1 MFQFITRT
9 GKLTETMP
17 RLYVSCHPEDF
28 EQHFRLICSDIFA
41 VQENCAIFYSDD
53 PAGDYDEDELFTL
66 LGAMR
71 LVIVPVTQKLI
82 SGNSRAMDV
91 EIPFAIKKN
100 IPILPIMVEENKSR
114 ELVEAFNKTEVFHGL
129 QYLNRYS
136 KDPTAMRYQDKL
148 VLFLKSVILSEEN
161 IQRVLNE
168 FSSKIFISYRK
179 KDRKYALDLMRR
191 IKQTDICRDTAIWYD
206 EYLVPGESYNKNI
219 MEALDNCNLFI
230 LSVSPAFEE
239 PGNYV
244 AKHEYPEALRK
255 NKPYIAADMNH
266 FDKGSRDNLESMY
279 PGINEHM
286 VDPEDIKNL
295 ENILKRRLTEEAGIS
310 ENKLLN
316 DEKEHTYYIA
326 LAYKN
331 GISTLTD
338 PERATVIFHISAEH
352 GFHRAYL
359 ELIRMFRLGDGVPKD
374 PDTALDY
381 CKKAESV
388 LKPIAGSAF
397 ETDNC
402 LASVYEEKGHIY
414 TGQMRKEDALQ
425 AYRAAFELRK
435 EMQKKYEK
443 ASLRDYCES
452 MLAVVSQMFSDGLF
466 EEAEKIAVAFVDE
479 NKIITDYFERDP
491 EGNPD
496 DLGMLYVR
504 SRIYSLL
511 SAIYIQL
518 KKHNEVIK
526 YAEYR
531 VSVCERIESIT
542 GSFEDYESLA
552 DAYVAI
558 ADFLK
563 NTDPAS
569 ANMFMEKYEEMRERL
584 FEYRKN
590 GSRSISDAIDT
601 MSLADNTL
609 LRAFDGDDYAF
620 AKAEALY
627 NEVLNI
633 CEGLSDGE
641 DRYNA
646 LLLSANVYKRFGSLE
661 KASGGSARKAADH
674 FQTALAICRKAGKE
688 FRNDPRLML
697 TESALLD
704 EIGTIYFAA
713 GDLTSATQYYTD
725 AIEID
730 MRSAR
735 LNNSPEARHNLAKSY
750 MRSADINKARG
761 HQGISDVNNR
771 SALKVLEPLVKET
784 EDYRIIED
792 LAAAYFRLALSEK
805 LASEQRTGY
814 CQKAIETYEILEK
827 MTNYAEEYVKAKA
840 SAKELL
846 AAILQE

>member
-17 RLYVSCHPEDF
+17 RLYVCCHPDDF
-28 EQHFRLICSDIFA
+28 EMHFRTICSDIFA
-41 VQENCAIFYSDD
+41 VQENSAIFYSDD
-53 PAGDYDEDELFTL
+53 TAGDYDEEELFTL

-82 SGNSRAMDV
+82 SGNNRAMDV
-91 EIPFAIKKN
+91 EIPFALKKN

-148 VLFLKSVILSEEN
+148 AMFLRSVILSEEN

-191 IKQTDICRDTAIWYD
+191 IRQTDVCRDTAIWYD

-219 MEALDNCNLFI
+219 MEALDSCNLFI

-244 AKHEYPEALRK
+244 AKHEYPEALKK
-255 NKPYIAADMNH
+255 NKPLIAADMNH
-266 FDKGSRDNLESMY
+266 FDKDSLDNLESLY
-279 PGINEHM
+279 PGINERM
-286 VDPEDIKNL
+286 VDPEDIEKL
-295 ENILKRRLTEEAGIS
+295 GKILKKRLTEDAGIS

-338 PERATVIFHISAEH
+338 PERAAVIFRISAEH

-374 PDTALDY
+374 PDTALEY
-381 CKKAESV
+381 CKKAEQV
-388 LKPIAGSAF
+388 LCPIEGCAF

-402 LASVYEEKGHIY
+402 LASVYEERGHIFA
-414 TGQMRKEDALQ
+414 GLMRKEETLS
-425 AYRAAFELRK
+425 AYLAAFELRK
-435 EMQKKYEK
+435 KMQGMYEK

-452 MLAVVSQMFSDGLF
+452 MLAVVSMMFSDGLF
-466 EEAEKIAVAFVDE
+466 EKAENMAIAFADE
-479 NKIITDYFERDP
+479 NKVSSDGFEISA
-491 EGNPD
+491 EGNSD
-496 DLGMLYVR
+496 NLEMLYVS
-504 SRIYSLL
+504 SRFCSLM

-518 KKHNEVIK
+518 KKHNEAVK

-531 VSVCERIESIT
+531 VSVCEKIESIT
-542 GSFEDYESLA
+542 GSFDDYESLA
-552 DAYVAI
+552 DAYIAI
-558 ADFLK
+558 ADLLK

-569 ANMFMEKYEEMRERL
+569 ANLFMEKYEEMRERL
-584 FEYRKN
+584 IEYRKK
-590 GSRSISDAIDT
+590 GSRTISDAIDT

-609 LRAFDGDDYAF
+609 LRAFDGDGSALV
-620 AKAEALY
+620 KAVNLY
-627 NEVLNI
+627 NEVLDI
-633 CEGLSDGE
+633 CRNLSVGE
-641 DRYNA
+641 DRYNV
-646 LLLSANVYKRFGSLE
+646 LLLTANVYKRFASLE
-661 KASGGSARKAADH
+661 KASGGSVKKVMEH
-674 FQTALAICRKAGKE
+674 FQTALTICRNAEKE
-688 FRNDPRLML
+688 FRNDSRLML
-697 TESALLD
+697 TESSLLD
-704 EIGTIYFAA
+704 EIGSIYFAA

-730 MRSAR
+730 MRLTR
-735 LNNSPEARHNLAKSY
+735 MNKGPEARHNLAKSY
-750 MRSADINKARG
+750 MRCADINKERG
-761 HQGISDVNNR
+761 HQGLSDVNNR
-771 SALKVLEPLVKET
+771 SALKILDQLVEET

-792 LAAAYFRLALSEK
+792 LAAACFRLGLSEK
-805 LASEQRTGY
+805 LTSEQRISY
-814 CQKAIETYEILEK
+814 CQKAIWTYDKLEK

-840 SAKELL
+840 SVKDLL
-846 AAILQE
+846 EAILKG